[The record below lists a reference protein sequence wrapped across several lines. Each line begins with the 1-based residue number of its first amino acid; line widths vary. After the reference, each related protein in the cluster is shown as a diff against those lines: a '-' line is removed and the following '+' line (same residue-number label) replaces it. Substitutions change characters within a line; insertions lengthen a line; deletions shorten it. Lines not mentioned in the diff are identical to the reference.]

1 MESVTPLLSQAGVGR
16 ALVMPNLTRP
26 VVTCSQAAAY
36 RKSLQALVGSR
47 AA

>member
-1 MESVTPLLSQAGVGR
+1 MESVTPLLSRAGVGR
-16 ALVMPNLTRP
+16 VLVMPNLAHP

-36 RKSLQALVGSR
+36 RQSLQALVGSR